1 MRERSRTAAFVA
13 GTMALGL
20 SLSTAHAKTD
30 NPALSRGL
38 SRPVRPPAA
47 PAASRSA
54 ADTDPLP
61 AGCDRTASATV
72 KSGRVPWPI
81 VFRTSC
87 GGYVLLRDGR
97 LGPLTFP
104 SQPGPRYRVSAGQ
117 DAWAEVLERRV
128 VVTRRG
134 SVIWRST
141 GSYDPQTLGA
151 AVLGSGWVAFSQYSG
166 SGGSST
172 LYLSAI
178 PGDERPV
185 AQDEEPL
192 AAVASGALIVSRWRS
207 DGSEPDLW
215 VRQTGGALAGLIAR
229 GVGISYAEPE
239 SGTLLYQRGRTLLR
253 TDGTRSWTVARMGGL
268 GVPGLQWIDRLQ
280 DGRILVTGRRAV
292 ALLAGDGRMLEHAT
306 LARIPKGGTGWIN
319 AWASQSEMS
328 SAMSIDQSTGGLIL
342 LQALWLDASAGGGPG
357 WEGLYELAPGG
368 SSARLLFGKRLT
380 LAVCA
385 HDSSVSW
392 HGRWL
397 LYRACEGRV
406 VAIDTSG
413 LRSAIDLTAIARS
426 LPMPTEERGYGLW
439 SAEWAVFGSEA
450 DIARTSRVN

>member
-1 MRERSRTAAFVA
+1 MKKRTRTAGLLA

-20 SLSTAHAKTD
+20 SLPTAHARID
-30 NPALSRGL
+30 HPRAGGRA
-38 SRPVRPPAA
+38 RPPGSGTVSTASIPPAA
-47 PAASRSA
+47 SDLP
-54 ADTDPLP
+54 P
-61 AGCDRTASATV
+61 AGCDRNRFATV
-72 KSGRVPWPI
+72 RSPRVPWPI

-87 GGYVLLRDGR
+87 GRYVLFRAGR
-97 LGPLTFP
+97 LASLSLPLP
-104 SQPGPRYRVSAGQ
+104 QAPRYRVPAGQ
-117 DAWAEVLERRV
+117 DAWAEILRRHV
-128 VVTRRG
+128 VITRRG
-134 SVIWRST
+134 SVVWRST
-141 GSYDPQTLGA
+141 GSYDPQTLGS
-151 AVLGSGWVAFSQYSG
+151 AVLGPGWVAFSQYPG

-215 VRQTGGALAGLIAR
+215 VRQEDGALAGLIAR

-253 TDGTRSWTVARMGGL
+253 TDGTRSWKVARLAGL
-268 GVPGLQWIDRLQ
+268 GVPGLQTIDRLQ
-280 DGRILVTGRRAV
+280 DGRILVTGRRGV
-292 ALLAGDGRMLEHAT
+292 ALLTGDGRMLERAT
-306 LARIPKGGTGWIN
+306 LAPIPKGGSGWVN
-319 AWASQSEMS
+319 AWAGQSEATT
-328 SAMSIDQSTGGLIL
+328 AMSNDPSTGGLIL
-342 LQALWLDASAGGGPG
+342 LQAMWLDAGAGGGEG
-357 WEGLYELAPGG
+357 WEGIYELLPGG
-368 SSARLLFGKRLT
+368 SSARLLFGKGLD

-413 LRSAIDLTAIARS
+413 RHPAIDLTAIARS
-426 LPMPTEERGYGLW
+426 LPMPKEERGYGLW
-439 SAEWAVFGSEA
+439 NAEWAVFGSQA
-450 DIARTSRVN
+450 DIARTNRIN